1 MVRTSG
7 TTVQAEEVG
16 IVLVVLFLWAA
27 AIALFINRWGK
38 IRAMEP
44 YNPYV
49 EVTAPPPIQ
58 PPIQP
63 SNQVSIS
70 CILSRFLRVFKT
82 VLLPLDYKN
91 GTNR

>member
-7 TTVQAEEVG
+7 TSVQAEEIG
-16 IVLVVLFLWAA
+16 IVLVVLLLWAA

-49 EVTAPPPIQ
+49 ETEPQ
-58 PPIQP
+58 PATTSIPQ
-63 SNQVSIS
+63 STQVREIVIS
-70 CILSRFLRVFKT
+70 STL
-82 VLLPLDYKN
+82 
-91 GTNR
+91 

>member
-1 MVRTSG
+1 MEFGVQHDFLTHLIFLANLTSRGLVRTSG

-49 EVTAPPPIQ
+49 ETTAPPIQ

-63 SNQVSIS
+63 SNQVSQI
-70 CILSRFLRVFKT
+70 
-82 VLLPLDYKN
+82 
-91 GTNR
+91 